1 MEQTFEDYL
10 KQARKDFAKVAS
22 EYTVTEH
29 LKLRTAI
36 DSLLIAYDQAVNKA
50 LTIPVVVVPKG
61 TLCECGGTERVAL
74 DCTMKPC
81 KHPKYYKGQHNAL
94 QRKGY
99 DQLRFNNTKFNKNE
113 RT

>member
-50 LTIPVVVVPKG
+50 LTIPVVVDTSVCDEPD
-61 TLCECGGTERVAL
+61 EPIER
-74 DCTMKPC
+74 C
-81 KHPKYYKGQHNAL
+81 KCCKSFHEPDVCC
-94 QRKGY
+94 Y
-99 DQLRFNNTKFNKNE
+99 D
-113 RT
+113 